1 MDKIALGLLTGLLV
15 SSMTHAE
22 CPYSFDAH
30 PTQLAIYSLLQE
42 GNTTMLKPL
51 ATTAAQQVS
60 IDLPD
65 MPQKYMTSSRN
76 GIENLIQRINDHSVA
91 AGDITVPNT
100 GKLALE
106 FKIDHFTTQVKT
118 PDNYYKF
125 GVLIYGSSDQAP
137 GQSDLMIE
145 LSLTNSTLKHH
156 PETFINIMGANIATH
171 RWEARSYP
179 LSLPLPAEYR
189 LGLYLDQD
197 KGRLGAIINGKDKG
211 YISQKI
217 PAHIDRIV
225 IAPFILSDLDPT
237 NPLVGSM
244 LAGTVITDASQMKLR
259 YPRATRDICG
269 VSLR

>member
-1 MDKIALGLLTGLLV
+1 MEKIALGLLTGLLL

-51 ATTAAQQVS
+51 VTTAAQQVS
-60 IDLPD
+60 ISLPD
-65 MPQKYMTSSRN
+65 MPQKYMISSRN
-76 GIENLIQRINDHSVA
+76 GIENLIQRISDHEVV
-91 AGDITVPNT
+91 AGDITIPNT

-106 FKIDHFTTQVKT
+106 LKIDRLTSQMKT

-125 GVLIYGSSDQAP
+125 GVVMYGSSDQAP

-145 LSLTNSTLKHH
+145 LSLTNSAINSN
-156 PETFINIMGANIATH
+156 PEAFINIMGANIATH
-171 RWEARSYP
+171 RWEASSYP
-179 LSLPLPAEYR
+179 LNLPLPAEYR
-189 LGLYLDQD
+189 VGLYLDQD

-211 YISQKI
+211 YISRKI
-217 PAHIDRIV
+217 PKHIDRIV
-225 IAPFILSDLDPT
+225 IAPFVLSDLDPT
-237 NPLVGSM
+237 NPLVGEM
-244 LAGTVITDASQMKLR
+244 VAGSVITDASQMKLK
-259 YPRATRDICG
+259 YPGGTRDICG